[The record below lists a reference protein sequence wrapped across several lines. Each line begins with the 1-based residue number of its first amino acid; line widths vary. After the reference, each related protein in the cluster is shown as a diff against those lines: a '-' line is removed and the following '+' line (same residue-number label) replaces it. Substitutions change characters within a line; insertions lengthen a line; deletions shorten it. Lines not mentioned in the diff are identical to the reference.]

1 MPDNTRVVA
10 YCRGAYC
17 VLAYDAV
24 RVLRAHG
31 RHAVRLADG
40 LLEWR
45 LADLPVDSG
54 AAV

>member
-1 MPDNTRVVA
+1 MVA